1 MRMEVSDQKNTG
13 IFAEKIASLH
23 QEIQNRRP
31 LVQCI
36 TNAVTVNDC
45 ANILLAAGASPTM
58 AHHPQEAAEISA
70 GCDAL
75 VCNFG
80 AIADYEAMKSAALMA
95 TKLRHPIVIDPVGVS
110 GSTYRRTKCIELIKK
125 AGADCIRGN
134 YSEIAALIKNDRTVV
149 GVDAMQQQIDTQAMQ
164 EFARQN
170 RLFLWASGETDILT
184 DGERL
189 WYCKNGDPLMDPKS
203 VGALIETVLPFAD
216 VLTPNV
222 PEAQYL
228 AGMEIHTPADMETAA
243 RKIGALGC
251 KNVLVKG
258 GKNIPGA
265 VDVLFDGETCHRIE
279 IEQIDSTSTH
289 GTGCTL
295 SSAIASN
302 LALGKSVPEAV
313 RLAKE
318 YVTDAIRHAPGLGH
332 GCGPLDHFCRI
343 FNRSESK

>member
-58 AHHPQEAAEISA
+58 AHHPQEAAEIST
-70 GCDAL
+70 GCNAL

-95 TKLRHPIVIDPVGVS
+95 TRLGHPIVIDPVGVS

-125 AGADCIRGN
+125 AGADCIRVSAEASGKLLSFDIEDCIRGN
-134 YSEIAALIKNDRTVV
+134 YSEIAALIKNDGTVV

-189 WYCKNGDPLMDPKS
+189 WYCKNGDSLMARITGSGCMSSALLGAFLSIENSLES
-203 VGALIETVLPFAD
+203 VAACCAFVG
-216 VLTPNV
+216 
-222 PEAQYL
+222 L
-228 AGMEIHTPADMETAA
+228 AGELAAEKTAQAQGGTMTFRLQFIDTISLISSQNETQ
-243 RKIGALGC
+243 C
-251 KNVLVKG
+251 
-258 GKNIPGA
+258 
-265 VDVLFDGETCHRIE
+265 EWT
-279 IEQIDSTSTH
+279 Q
-289 GTGCTL
+289 
-295 SSAIASN
+295 
-302 LALGKSVPEAV
+302 
-313 RLAKE
+313 
-318 YVTDAIRHAPGLGH
+318 
-332 GCGPLDHFCRI
+332 
-343 FNRSESK
+343 

>member
-1 MRMEVSDQKNTG
+1 MRMEVSDQKNNG

-95 TKLRHPIVIDPVGVS
+95 TRLGHPIVIDPVGVS

-170 RLFLWASGETDILT
+170 RLFLWASGEADILT

-189 WYCKNGDPLMDPKS
+189 WYCKNGDPLMARITGSGCMSS
-203 VGALIETVLPFAD
+203 VLLGAFLSIENSLESVAACCAF
-216 VLTPNV
+216 VG
-222 PEAQYL
+222 L
-228 AGMEIHTPADMETAA
+228 AGELAAEKTAQAQGGTMTFRLQFIDTISLISSQNEIFLKN
-243 RKIGALGC
+243 KII
-251 KNVLVKG
+251 
-258 GKNIPGA
+258 IP
-265 VDVLFDGETCHRIE
+265 
-279 IEQIDSTSTH
+279 
-289 GTGCTL
+289 
-295 SSAIASN
+295 
-302 LALGKSVPEAV
+302 
-313 RLAKE
+313 
-318 YVTDAIRHAPGLGH
+318 
-332 GCGPLDHFCRI
+332 
-343 FNRSESK
+343 

>member
-95 TKLRHPIVIDPVGVS
+95 TRLGHPIVIDPVGVS
-110 GSTYRRTKCIELIKK
+110 GSTYRRTKCIEL
-125 AGADCIRGN
+125 IRGN

-189 WYCKNGDPLMDPKS
+189 WYWKNGDPLM
-203 VGALIETVLPFAD
+203 ARIT
-216 VLTPNV
+216 
-222 PEAQYL
+222 
-228 AGMEIHTPADMETAA
+228 AGVCP
-243 RKIGALGC
+243 RY
-251 KNVLVKG
+251 
-258 GKNIPGA
+258 
-265 VDVLFDGETCHRIE
+265 F
-279 IEQIDSTSTH
+279 
-289 GTGCTL
+289 
-295 SSAIASN
+295 
-302 LALGKSVPEAV
+302 
-313 RLAKE
+313 
-318 YVTDAIRHAPGLGH
+318 
-332 GCGPLDHFCRI
+332 
-343 FNRSESK
+343 